1 LAECYKGFSIQ
12 GTQKIPLRIR
22 KYFFW
27 IQIRWS
33 VFLILLMEAKKNTDP
48 AAPDTT
54 WAFLWTL
61 NPKIYNGTSSIRTV
75 PKHKLLKLLFEK
87 DYI

>member
-1 LAECYKGFSIQ
+1 LDPD
-12 GTQKIPLRIR
+12 PLVR
-22 KYFFW
+22 FHDPAPGG
-27 IQIRWS
+27 Q
-33 VFLILLMEAKKNTDP
+33 KNTDL

-61 NPKIYNGTSSIRTV
+61 NPKIYTGTSSIRTV

-87 DYI
+87 DCI